1 MRTKIRRVIAISIV
15 TLCLLLLFAC
25 VVSSNPLS
33 PAKMEKRLQGY
44 FDDFVTVRDYL
55 LGLDHGS
62 AYIHL
67 EEDYTH
73 YFADHD
79 DHTISDETVL
89 ASLKRLR
96 SIRCSLIS
104 AVISENSV
112 SFTLWYRGADASCG
126 VLYRIDKD
134 REVTPQFLTELHET
148 ADEDWFTYIA
158 DYNEWRKQHK

>member
-1 MRTKIRRVIAISIV
+1 
-15 TLCLLLLFAC
+15 
-25 VVSSNPLS
+25 
-33 PAKMEKRLQGY
+33 MEKRLQENY
-44 FDDFVTVRDYL
+44 DDFVTVRNYL
-55 LGLDHGS
+55 LSLQHGE
-62 AYIHL
+62 AYIHPTK
-67 EEDYTH
+67 DYTR
-73 YFADHD
+73 YFAGFDY
-79 DHTISDETVL
+79 HTISDETVL

-104 AVISENSV
+104 AVIAENSV